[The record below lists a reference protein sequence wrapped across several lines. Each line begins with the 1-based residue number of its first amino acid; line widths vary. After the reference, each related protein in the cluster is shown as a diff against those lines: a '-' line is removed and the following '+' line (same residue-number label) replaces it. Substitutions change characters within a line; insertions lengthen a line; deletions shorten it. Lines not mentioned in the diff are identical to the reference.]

1 MKVYVIVPAY
11 NEAKGIANVV
21 KSIKELGLNVLVI
34 DDGSID
40 HTAEIAKNSGA
51 DVLRNEINRGKGASL
66 IAGFHYVLSGDFDA
80 VITMD
85 ADGQHSPLDLPYFL
99 QFAQEKNADII
110 IGNRMT
116 KVKSMPFLRLATNKF
131 MSWLISKIAKQKI
144 PDTQCGFRFIK
155 CSALKEMDL
164 KTTKYEIESE
174 VLIKASRL
182 GLRIDSIPIMTIY
195 HGEKSR
201 INPIVDTFRF
211 FKFIVR
217 ELLTTPQQNK

>member
-1 MKVYVIVPAY
+1 
-11 NEAKGIANVV
+11 
-21 KSIKELGLNVLVI
+21 
-34 DDGSID
+34 
-40 HTAEIAKNSGA
+40 
-51 DVLRNEINRGKGASL
+51 
-66 IAGFHYVLSGDFDA
+66 
-80 VITMD
+80 
-85 ADGQHSPLDLPYFL
+85 
-99 QFAQEKNADII
+99 
-110 IGNRMT
+110 
-116 KVKSMPFLRLATNKF
+116 